1 MMGKRRVNEEWERE
15 LLEFIEAEAVDP
27 PMAVSEKIHKAVGKE
42 LSPLIWKVL
51 FKFGLIQFAVAFMTL
66 LVCPQ
71 FELDLG
77 LIKHDDAHLRALLGE
92 AGYMALCG
100 AIFLSSGAVLAS
112 ILLRVEELRAI
123 KKGEYLYL
131 FLASALALMIFQ
143 QLGTPTVLASYAAW
157 FAGAFGGSVAGF
169 EIIKRL
175 RLVGRKTG
183 PASSV

>member
-1 MMGKRRVNEEWERE
+1 MGKKPVNEEWGKEF
-15 LLEFIEAEAVDP
+15 LEFIEAEAIDP
-27 PMAVSEKIHKAVGKE
+27 PMAVSEKIHKTVGKD
-42 LSPLIWKVL
+42 LTPLIWKVL

-66 LVCPQ
+66 LICPQ

-77 LIKHDDAHLRALLGE
+77 LVKHDDAHLRALLGE

-100 AIFLSSGAVLAS
+100 AIFLSSGAVMAS

-123 KKGEYLYL
+123 KKSEYLYL

-143 QLGTPTVLASYAAW
+143 QLGTPSVLASYAAW
-157 FAGAFGGSVAGF
+157 FAGAFGGSVTGF

-175 RLVGRKTG
+175 RLVGQGTVN
-183 PASSV
+183 SHT